1 MSDEWMNNLWYS
13 HTEKYCS
20 AIKKN
25 NLVIPTMAQ
34 INIKSIMLEEAKH
47 KRKIQAKLIYA
58 KKKKKKQNNGCLTG
72 WRELGKNPSELMIK
86 ILLLWGTTF
95 VKLVELYT

>member
-1 MSDEWMNNLWYS
+1 MSDEWMNNLCYS

-58 KKKKKKQNNGCLTG
+58 KKKTEQWLPDGLEG
-72 WRELGKNPSELMIK
+72 AGKEPK
-86 ILLLWGTTF
+86 
-95 VKLVELYT
+95 